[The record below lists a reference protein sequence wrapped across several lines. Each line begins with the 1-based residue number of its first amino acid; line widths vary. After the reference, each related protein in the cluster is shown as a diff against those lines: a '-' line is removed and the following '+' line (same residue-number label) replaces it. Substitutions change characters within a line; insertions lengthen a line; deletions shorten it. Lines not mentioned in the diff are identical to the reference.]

1 MSLMWHNV
9 TEIKCNMD
17 EYGSKIRKV
26 SRCRPTVS
34 NETILATKQEFF
46 FTKVAPVQSITNIVL
61 LGFWLI
67 LLPWMFISSCT
78 AIYFFVKNFF
88 FECLYFIEY
97 DIRMYLFV
105 FGWEIGHSL
114 STYTTKGMEGG
125 HPKFVQVRTGGGTL
139 KNRSYDTYVM
149 LWNIFSALV
158 WPSTLEH
165 HRQQGNI
172 TDFFHHN
179 YDYFILCD
187 N

>member
-1 MSLMWHNV
+1 MSISL
-9 TEIKCNMD
+9 D
-17 EYGSKIRKV
+17 GYSSKIWRV

-34 NETILATKQEFF
+34 NKTILSTKKEFF
-46 FTKVAPVQSITNIVL
+46 FTKVALAQSITYIVV

-67 LLPWMFISSCT
+67 RLPWMFISSYT

-139 KNRSYDTYVM
+139 KNRSYNTYVM

-158 WPSTLEH
+158 
-165 HRQQGNI
+165 
-172 TDFFHHN
+172 
-179 YDYFILCD
+179 
-187 N
+187 